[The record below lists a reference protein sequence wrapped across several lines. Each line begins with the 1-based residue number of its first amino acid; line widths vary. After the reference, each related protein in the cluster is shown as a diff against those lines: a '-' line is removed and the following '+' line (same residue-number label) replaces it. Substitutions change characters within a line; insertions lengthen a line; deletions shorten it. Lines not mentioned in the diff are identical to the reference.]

1 MATLKQR
8 LHRKNASGTYDTI
21 HFETSADLIVGSV
34 AIANGG
40 TGATTAANARTNL
53 GITPANIGAAA
64 SSHSHAATDITSGTM
79 NSARLPTTPVNKGG
93 TGRTTLTSGYFLR
106 GNGTGAIMMSSV
118 DEVKELLGVDESSQ
132 AGVTMEI
139 LFETGALYNPT
150 GETVADLNTSVAVGA
165 VVVFDGRL
173 WRVVHK
179 SGTVAYL
186 ASLYWVRN
194 TQFDS
199 GGSTAYAG
207 SDLASVAMSFQN
219 SMSASALA
227 QCNNTTVNGVSAK
240 VFVCS
245 YEQANGGFSYFNSNS
260 RRILYN
266 TSGDEIT
273 YWTSSPYSSGTVWF
287 VNSVGGLYGDHF
299 PTDAHGFRP
308 FVALRLS

>member
-106 GNGTGAIMMSSV
+106 GNGTGAVTLSSV
-118 DEVKELLGVDESSQ
+118 DEVKEILGIGGGSSYV
-132 AGVTMEI
+132 GMTYNLTNI
-139 LFETGALYNPT
+139 ETLGSLVMW
-150 GETVADLNTSVAVGA
+150 GSMI
-165 VVVFDGRL
+165 

-179 SGTVAYL
+179 SGTTYYL
-186 ASLYWVRN
+186 IKEWIDTLC
-194 TQFDS
+194 QFDS
-199 GGSTAYAG
+199 GGSTTYSG
-207 SDLASVAMSFQN
+207 SDIAIYAKQFENCIPPDSLELAI
-219 SMSASALA
+219 
-227 QCNNTTVNGVSAK
+227 NTTVNGVSQK
-240 VFVCS
+240 IQIPS
-245 YEQANGGFSYFNSNS
+245 YEQMNGGFSYFNSNS
-260 RRILYN
+260 RRIAY
-266 TSGDEIT
+266 SGSEPYY
-273 YWTSSPYSSGTVWF
+273 YWTSSPSSSSRVWL
-287 VNSVGGLYGDHF
+287 VHSDGGLYSSRG
-299 PTDAHGFRP
+299 PTSSYGFRP